1 LHFAEA
7 EDHEPAWRYA
17 RAAARAAQ
25 DVYAYAEAAELY
37 TRALESARKLVS
49 IPPREIARAQ
59 ESLGDAWNRAS
70 EFAKATDAYM
80 AALKRIEGDALAT
93 SELLL
98 KRSRLEEKLGKY
110 AQALRWAA
118 RARKSIAAEQGEA
131 AARQHARS
139 TAWYATVLQAEGRNE
154 AAIRAAQQAIAEAE
168 AVDDPDALGAGCF
181 VAGWAYAALGRDE
194 WEPLVQRSLEAYQRS
209 GDRVKQAVILAN
221 VGVVCQGEGRWDE
234 AMDYYERG
242 REACITIGDTVN
254 AAVASMNLA
263 EIMIDRGDLAAA
275 ETTLRDT
282 LPLWRSSRYRY
293 FQGAC
298 QSLLGRAALRA
309 ARGTD
314 AKSRFEEA
322 KANFAHVGAEQDAMV
337 MDAAIA
343 EASLYLGDAKAALAA
358 ADALLA
364 QGGAGING
372 VTPQLRRVRGEAFIG
387 LGDLAAA
394 RSALET
400 SVASARKRND
410 RFAITLALAALVRLD
425 RLSTGSPGEHS
436 AECDALTKSLGIRA
450 LPPAP
455 SFA

>member
-1 LHFAEA
+1 
-7 EDHEPAWRYA
+7 
-17 RAAARAAQ
+17 
-25 DVYAYAEAAELY
+25 VYAYAEAAELY
-37 TRALESARKLVS
+37 TRALESARKLAS
-49 IPPREIARAQ
+49 IPPHEIARAQ
-59 ESLGDAWNRAS
+59 ESLGDAWNRTS

-80 AALKRIEGDALAT
+80 AALKRVEGDALAA

-118 RARKSIAAEQGEA
+118 RARKSIAEQRSEA
-131 AARQHARS
+131 AARQRARS
-139 TAWYATVLQAEGRNE
+139 TAWYATVLQAAGRNT
-154 AAIRAAQQAIAEAE
+154 AAIRVAQEAIAQAE

-181 VAGWAYAALGRDE
+181 VAGWAYAALGRQG
-194 WEPLVQRSLEAYQRS
+194 WEPLVQRSLDAYQRS

-221 VGVVCQGEGRWDE
+221 VGVVCQSEGRWDE
-234 AMDYYERG
+234 ALDYYERG
-242 REACITIGDTVN
+242 RDACAAIGDTVN

-275 ETTLRDT
+275 EATLRDT

-309 ARGTD
+309 GRGAE
-314 AKSRFEEA
+314 AKSRCEEA
-322 KANFAHVGAEQDAMV
+322 KANFAHVGAEQDALV

-343 EASLYLGDAKAALAA
+343 EASLYVGDAKAALAA

-364 QGGAGING
+364 QGGAGISS
-372 VTPQLRRVRGEAFIG
+372 VTPQLQRVRGEAFMG
-387 LGDLAAA
+387 LHDLAAA
-394 RSALET
+394 RNALQT
-400 SVASARKRND
+400 SVTAARKRND
-410 RFAITLALAALVRLD
+410 RFAIALALAALVRLD
-425 RLSTGSPGEHS
+425 RLSNGSQGEHS

-455 SFA
+455 EFG